1 MLAKLSAMNQVPNQ
15 RARAFEGRVVLVSG
29 ARQGI
34 GAAVARAFIGEGAR
48 IAAVVRKEEQAPEVE
63 HWLGSA
69 GICLTADVT
78 DEGACRAAVRECE
91 DQLGVC
97 DVLVN
102 AAGIAIAKKFAD
114 TDPDTWRRVIA
125 TDLDGPY
132 HLIRAAL
139 PQMLARGS
147 GAVISIASTAG
158 LEGGRYIAAYTA
170 AKHGLVGLTRA
181 LAAEYAGSGVT
192 FNCVCPGYVDT
203 PMTERTIQNIMER
216 TGRSREAALEALL
229 VKQGGRLITA
239 EDVAARCTML
249 ASDAGRSINGEAIVV

>member
-1 MLAKLSAMNQVPNQ
+1 MQ
-15 RARAFEGRVVLVSG
+15 VVLVSG

-34 GAAVARAFIGEGAR
+34 GAAIARAFAGEGAR
-48 IAAVVRKEEQAPEVE
+48 VAALVRKPEQRQEVE
-63 HWLGSA
+63 KWLGPA
-69 GICLTADVT
+69 GICVAADVT
-78 DEGACRAAVRECE
+78 DESECLAAVRECE
-91 DQLGVC
+91 SRLGAC

-102 AAGIAIAKKFAD
+102 AAGIAASAKFTD
-114 TDPDTWRRVIA
+114 TDQEMWRRVIA

-132 HLIRAAL
+132 HLIRAVL
-139 PQMLARGS
+139 PSMLARRS

-192 FNCVCPGYVDT
+192 FNCVCPAYVDT
-203 PMTERTIQNIMER
+203 PMTQRTIDNIIEK

-229 VKQGGRLITA
+229 ADQGGRLIA
-239 EDVAARCTML
+239 PEKVAATCLML
-249 ASDAGRSINGEAIVV
+249 ASEEGRSISGEAIVIGRES